1 MLNQQYK
8 KEQIFGLFFCFLF
21 LVFYFF
27 QLITSGINN
36 LFILSICILLFLLS
50 LITPSIFKY
59 PNIYWIKFGYLL
71 GKIISPLVLFLIY
84 FCVIFPI
91 NLLVVRIFRKDIL
104 SIKFSKK
111 LKSYWIIKS
120 KSNINMDNQ
129 F

>member
-36 LFILSICILLFLLS
+36 LFILSICILLFLSS
-50 LITPSIFKY
+50 LITPSIFEY

-120 KSNINMDNQ
+120 KGNINMDNQ